1 MLVESES
8 TALQS
13 FQELLMATTQQPH
26 VVTGAGPV
34 GATVAL
40 QLADRGIPVRLL
52 TRSGSGPEHALV
64 ERRKVDVSD
73 REQLRPHLDGVPAVH
88 HCIHGSKYR
97 ASTWRA
103 ELPGAEQVVLEL
115 AGEIGAVVV
124 FPESLYSYGP
134 VDGVIDEDTPRTATR
149 GKLGIRADLLTA
161 RVASPTHTV
170 SVVASDF
177 FGPGVRASHAGER
190 LVPRILAG
198 KSVNVVGSLDQPHSF
213 TYVPDLA
220 RAMVTASLDSS
231 LWDRVLHAP
240 TVAAGTQR
248 RLVETIAAA
257 AGVKTPRAFAI
268 PSWVFKAMGLVS
280 VDMRELAETS
290 YQFDRP
296 FVMSSRHS
304 EDLLGLAPTSFEQQ
318 VKETVAWWQGQ

>member
-1 MLVESES
+1 M
-8 TALQS
+8 
-13 FQELLMATTQQPH
+13 TTQPH

-40 QLADRGIPVRLL
+40 QLADRGIQVRLL

-73 REQLRPHLDGVPAVH
+73 REQLRPHLEGVAAVH
-88 HCIHGSKYR
+88 HCIHGSQYR

-103 ELPGAEQVVLEL
+103 ELPAAEQVVLEL
-115 AGEIGAVVV
+115 AGEVGAVVV

-134 VDGVIDEDTPRTATR
+134 VDGVIDEETPRTATR
-149 GKLGIRADLLTA
+149 GKLGIRADLLRA
-161 RVASPTHTV
+161 REASPTHTV

-177 FGPGVRASHAGER
+177 FGPRVRTSHVGER
-190 LVPRILAG
+190 LIPTILAG
-198 KSVNVVGSLDQPHSF
+198 RTVTVVGSLDQPHSF

-220 RAMVTASLDSS
+220 RAMVTASLDQS

-248 RLVETIAAA
+248 DLVVAIAAA
-257 AGVKTPRAFAI
+257 AGVRTPRAFAV

-296 FVMSSRHS
+296 FVMSSRGS
-304 EDLLGLAPTSFEQQ
+304 EDALQLAPTPFEQQ
-318 VKETVAWWQGQ
+318 VKETTTWWQNQ